1 MNAIESLRNRRT
13 RLLIEA
19 ALQRERIGH
28 DLRTLQAPLSV
39 VDHGVEALRWLNKR
53 RLAALTAGAALAIT
67 RPRMLLR
74 WARRGLIGWQTWRS
88 LSGLMK
94 TVLESAGKPR

>member
-19 ALQRERIGH
+19 ALQRERMGH

-39 VDHGVEALRWLNKR
+39 VDHGVDALRWLNKH
-53 RLAALTAGAALAIT
+53 RLT
-67 RPRMLLR
+67 PNV
-74 WARRGLIGWQTWRS
+74 LIRKIRTIHHQLVNTWRNCMIIAKNKIIMHQTGRRTYCI
-88 LSGLMK
+88 L
-94 TVLESAGKPR
+94 TFI